1 MYVEAHEMV
10 TEYLVRNAFERLHTL
25 GAKGVDFMKPRIK
38 RDFIVDTDCMKVGA
52 LLNFFAFTFFHVL
65 CNKCE
70 YYLQSEDKSVQIEPI
85 SIHIRNI
92 FCSIGENMKR
102 HRILIP
108 RMTIFI
114 SIRNAEGKH

>member
-52 LLNFFAFTFFHVL
+52 LLIFFCLHFL
-65 CNKCE
+65 SC
-70 YYLQSEDKSVQIEPI
+70 I
-85 SIHIRNI
+85 
-92 FCSIGENMKR
+92 M
-102 HRILIP
+102 
-108 RMTIFI
+108 
-114 SIRNAEGKH
+114 